1 MKKTDI
7 AMIILIAS
15 ISAIT
20 AYFVVGAIPGL
31 QNTNEPV
38 KVKTIEEYSSTIE
51 TPSED
56 VFNSQALNPT
66 VEVTIGQ
73 TN

>member
-15 ISAIT
+15 ISVVI

-31 QNTNEPV
+31 QDASKPV
-38 KVKTIEEYSSTIE
+38 MVKTIDRYESSIDK
-51 TPSED
+51 PDSD